1 MVCDHRSA
9 SASATIGGSRKRRG
23 GGGLAFL
30 RLPTSRHA
38 YSLSL
43 SFGIGTDTRW
53 AKGRTSTGSAG
64 DQGADRDL
72 PGDQTSGRGGAPPL
86 GPTRA

>member
-1 MVCDHRSA
+1 MVRDHRSA

-30 RLPTSRHA
+30 RLPTSLH
-38 YSLSL
+38 SLSL
-43 SFGIGTDTRW
+43 SHGIGTDTRW